1 MNAALRPVLKNEMIP
16 IASMCG
22 IFTYM
27 WLIYMGNVGK
37 YTIHGWYGI
46 CKLRCSPGP
55 DYASG
60 KEVALVVGFPTV
72 ILVVTVTRRESTLI
86 CTINFLAPK
95 GGKV

>member
-22 IFTYM
+22 IF
-27 WLIYMGNVGK
+27 MGNVGK